1 MTLMTMQ
8 PTNPEEL
15 LKAGLHFGH
24 KSYRLNPRFRKY
36 IYKVENSIAIID
48 LIKTAQELDKAK
60 AFVYALGKE
69 KKQLLVVAT
78 KKQAK
83 AAVSDI
89 CKKSNIFYLTNKWI
103 GGFLTNFEEISKN
116 ISSLKK
122 LKKERDDGAWTQ
134 FVKHERTKLEKKLSA
149 IARIYEGVE
158 EMSHLPDALFII
170 DSKHENVA
178 VTEATRMH
186 IPLIA
191 LIDTNGNPDMIDYPI
206 PANDDAAESVQY
218 VITQI
223 IETYDEGRKMQVEI
237 NTKN

>member
-1 MTLMTMQ
+1 MTTMTMQ
-8 PTNPEEL
+8 RTNPEEL
-15 LKAGLHFGH
+15 ISAGLHFGH

-36 IYKVENSIAIID
+36 VYKVEKSIAIID
-48 LIKTAQELDKAK
+48 IIKTAQELDKAK
-60 AFVYALGKE
+60 AFVCNLGKE

-83 AAVSDI
+83 APVSDI
-89 CKKSNIFYLTNKWI
+89 CKKNSVFYLTNKWI

-116 ISSLKK
+116 ITYLKK
-122 LKKERDDGAWTQ
+122 LKKERDEGSWTQ

-158 EMSHLPDALFII
+158 EMSVLPDALFII

-178 VTEATRMH
+178 VTEAMRTH

-191 LIDTNGNPDMIDYPI
+191 LIDTNGNPDLIDYPI
-206 PANDDAAESVQY
+206 PANDDAAISVQY
-218 VITQI
+218 VVAQI
-223 IETYDEGRKMQVEI
+223 ISAYDEGRKMQVAMQEE
-237 NTKN
+237 K